1 MFTLLMLTALWQ
13 APAAADAAALFR
25 EGATFQEFLD
35 GAQSQR
41 RLWEQ
46 NAARPDP
53 PAQIVERFKRV
64 GDGLSLLVVS
74 EAACSDSVQTVPYVA
89 KLAAL
94 ASVALRIVPK
104 ARAMAVIDAHRTPDG
119 RTATPTV
126 LLLRDGKVIGAW
138 VERPAVL
145 QEWFLTHRDLSSRE
159 RLERKTSWYEWDRG
173 ASTIAEVVAL
183 AEKAATRDGGR

>member
-1 MFTLLMLTALWQ
+1 MFMLLMLAALSQ
-13 APAAADAAALFR
+13 APAASDAAALFR
-25 EGATFQEFLD
+25 EGATFQDFLE

-41 RLWEQ
+41 KLWEQ

-53 PAQIVERFKRV
+53 AAPIVERFKRV
-64 GDGLSLLVVS
+64 SDGLSLLVVS
-74 EAACSDSVQTVPYVA
+74 EAACSDSVQTVPYIA

-94 ASVALRIVPK
+94 ANVELRIVSK

-145 QEWFLTHRDLSSRE
+145 QEWFLANRDLTSRE
-159 RLERKTSWYEWDRG
+159 RLERKTAWYEWDRG

-183 AEKAATRDGGR
+183 AEKAAMRDGRR